1 MDDDCVLKAHEKS
14 FVKQSAI

>member
-1 MDDDCVLKAHEKS
+1 MDDDCVLRAHEKS